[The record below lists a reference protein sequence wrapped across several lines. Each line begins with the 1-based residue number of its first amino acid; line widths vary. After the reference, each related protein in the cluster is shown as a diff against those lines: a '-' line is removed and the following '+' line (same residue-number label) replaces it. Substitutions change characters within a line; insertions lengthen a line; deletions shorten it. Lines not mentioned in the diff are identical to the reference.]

1 MVHQQRHVLLRP
13 HPHRAP
19 RAVQLPAPNGRAS
32 VQGRLPHLKGTA
44 ACAAALK
51 PRLSRC
57 PQVLLEAIRN
67 ILRSGQGRLDAAGNN
82 PYLLAFEQCGG
93 IDAVELLQVCLLLGI
108 RATSH
113 MFGATSS
120 RIGIFYLS
128 ARRALASLVFQRV
141 VSLSSSS
148 AARQVAEGHA
158 PCTRHLGE
166 LHWRRGGRGRRCR

>member
-1 MVHQQRHVLLRP
+1 MR
-13 HPHRAP
+13 RAM
-19 RAVQLPAPNGRAS
+19 L
-32 VQGRLPHLKGTA
+32 HLT
-44 ACAAALK
+44 

-93 IDAVELLQVCLLLGI
+93 IDAVELLQVCLLFGI

-120 RIGIFYLS
+120 RIGQFYLS
-128 ARRALASLVFQRV
+128 ARRALASLFF
-141 VSLSSSS
+141 SASS
-148 AARQVAEGHA
+148 V
-158 PCTRHLGE
+158 
-166 LHWRRGGRGRRCR
+166 